1 MSEVTQNTQEMKEQ
15 TIKNIQMNSK
25 NEIVNALRGK
35 FGTSV
40 NKVFINS
47 IGEEVGFREIT
58 VAEQKTLS
66 RIMMDNE
73 NRRDI
78 VYDAQCAVINKVCL
92 NEKFDI
98 YDMTEFDKIKLQLAL
113 YQSNV
118 AKNDVTF
125 TCEECGTENTY
136 KMDFGKT
143 ISKLDD
149 FDLKEKVFKYEDHL
163 SKYEFTIKYPS
174 VKRVS
179 QFYKAEISK
188 YKKSIGQDN
197 TMSQIN
203 LDYINLFIDHIKLIP
218 NDSENEINIDMS
230 SMFVGDISDIM
241 EEFPQAVVYSDN
253 GVVTFISKNMIES
266 INEAFESHKCL
277 QCGHIQNDAN
287 VDSVTSFL

>member
-1 MSEVTQNTQEMKEQ
+1 
-15 TIKNIQMNSK
+15 MNSK

-92 NEKFDI
+92 NDKFDI
-98 YDMTEFDKIKLQLAL
+98 YEMTEFDKIKLQLAL

-149 FDLKEKVFKYEDHL
+149 FDLKEKVFKFSDRL
-163 SKYEFTIKYPS
+163 ADYEFKIEFLNPVQFNTYEQDEGAINGWQKYS
-174 VKRVS
+174 RC
-179 QFYKAEISK
+179 
-188 YKKSIGQDN
+188 N
-197 TMSQIN
+197 
-203 LDYINLFIDHIKLIP
+203 
-218 NDSENEINIDMS
+218 
-230 SMFVGDISDIM
+230 
-241 EEFPQAVVYSDN
+241 
-253 GVVTFISKNMIES
+253 FISATNSYKTIYSITRAFYTTREDMKTYKPKDGDKITFGLTVRNKVTCETREYIFTESLKLPYDIE
-266 INEAFESHKCL
+266 K
-277 QCGHIQNDAN
+277 
-287 VDSVTSFL
+287 